1 MSWGEGFETGAAD
14 RLVDVFGEVAAGLA
28 RACDL
33 IVEADRG
40 QEFLADGAPNMAQ
53 WLTARF
59 GVEASFG
66 RRLVKVAHRLQD
78 LPTLRDRFASGGL
91 SFDAVE
97 VLSEFATSDTEA
109 CLADDAEG
117 LDLAA
122 LQRMARRA
130 DPPSTGDAV
139 SVHETRWL
147 STQWDLHRAH
157 LDIAGRLAGAEA
169 QIVEDRLH
177 AAAGNT
183 PPNPETGTLDSWD
196 ARMADGLVEVCATS
210 GDLST
215 PPPQLTVHV
224 DLEALVDDA
233 SSGVAEISRGPV
245 IANQTARRLAC
256 DAVVEVVIH
265 RDNIIVGVGRN
276 SRTVPGWLRRLVE
289 ARDHHCRWVGCDRT
303 RWVQAH
309 HIQHWADGGATD
321 LDNLILLCG
330 FHHRFLHEHGWHIT
344 GNPHDQVVFRRPDWT
359 PYPPPAQKRDAA
371 LVGTRPT

>member
-1 MSWGEGFETGAAD
+1 MSWGEGFEIGAAD

-33 IVEADRG
+33 IAEADRG

-66 RRLVKVAHRLQD
+66 RRLVMVAHRLQD

-109 CLADDAEG
+109 GLADDAEG

-139 SVHETRWL
+139 STHESRWL

-183 PPNPETGTLDSWD
+183 PPNPETGTFDSWD

-215 PPPQLTVHV
+215 PHP
-224 DLEALVDDA
+224 
-233 SSGVAEISRGPV
+233 S
-245 IANQTARRLAC
+245 
-256 DAVVEVVIH
+256 
-265 RDNIIVGVGRN
+265 
-276 SRTVPGWLRRLVE
+276 
-289 ARDHHCRWVGCDRT
+289 
-303 RWVQAH
+303 
-309 HIQHWADGGATD
+309 
-321 LDNLILLCG
+321 
-330 FHHRFLHEHGWHIT
+330 
-344 GNPHDQVVFRRPDWT
+344 
-359 PYPPPAQKRDAA
+359 
-371 LVGTRPT
+371 